1 VKERDMNT
9 TRDFKET
16 VRARLALD
24 PKFRN
29 ELLRE
34 GIECVL
40 TGDIA
45 TARTILRDYSTEKN

>member
-1 VKERDMNT
+1 MNT

-29 ELLRE
+29 ELMRE